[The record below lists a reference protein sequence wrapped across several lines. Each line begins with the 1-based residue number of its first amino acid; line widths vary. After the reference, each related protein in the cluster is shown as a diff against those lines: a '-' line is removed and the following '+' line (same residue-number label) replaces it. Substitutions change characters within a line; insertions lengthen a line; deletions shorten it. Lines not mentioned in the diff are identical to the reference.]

1 MSSTQK
7 SWSNQENWSKP
18 QKMLLLVACI
28 LLISLMIAIIS
39 SLNDNGCYK
48 NTGKILHIRTQL
60 IRL

>member
-1 MSSTQK
+1 MTSKQK
-7 SWSNQENWSKP
+7 SWLNQENWSKP

-28 LLISLMIAIIS
+28 LLISIMIAIIS
-39 SLNDNGCYK
+39 SLNANGCSK